1 VARNDVFRL
10 RQGELVVDCQSDI
23 HRHLDTRFV
32 IPAVPF
38 SSDYP
43 IKAGLNPILEFSG
56 QKIILIAEF
65 ASTIFVR
72 DIAETI
78 GTVDA
83 YGDRVTRSLDFLTGG
98 F

>member
-1 VARNDVFRL
+1 VARHDVYRL

-32 IPAVPF
+32 IPAVSF
-38 SSDYP
+38 EADYP
-43 IKAGLNPILEFSG
+43 VKPGLNPVLNCAG
-56 QKIILIAEF
+56 NKIVLVTEF
-65 ASTIFVR
+65 ASTVFVR

-78 GTVDA
+78 GSVESES
-83 YGDRVTRSLDFLTGG
+83 DRVTRALDFLTGG

>member
-1 VARNDVFRL
+1 MARHDVYRL

-38 SSDYP
+38 DTDYP
-43 IKAGLNPILEFSG
+43 LKHGLNPVLDCAG
-56 QKIILIAEF
+56 DKIVLVAEF
-65 ASTIFVR
+65 ASTVFVR
-72 DIAETI
+72 DIVETI
-78 GTVDA
+78 GSVDA
-83 YGDRVTRSLDFLTGG
+83 ESDRVTRALDFLTGG